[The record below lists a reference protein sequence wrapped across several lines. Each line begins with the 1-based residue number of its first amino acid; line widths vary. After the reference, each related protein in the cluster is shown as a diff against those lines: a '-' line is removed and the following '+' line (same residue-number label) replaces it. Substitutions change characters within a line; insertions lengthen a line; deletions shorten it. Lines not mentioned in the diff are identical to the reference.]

1 MARPYVP
8 ARSEGVRPRTRL
20 GGGARL
26 LVAGVLAVAALLVIP
41 TLEGHAASGSLRGR
55 IVYVTRN
62 GVVGEMR
69 PDGVPVRRIGRS
81 QPGTEN
87 GIGSPLLSP
96 DGTRLLFF
104 GGEGTLDVM
113 DLASGTTVTVAG
125 NPGAD
130 RVYSAGWLS
139 SGRVAI
145 ESWHGSGA
153 AEIEVVDADG
163 SGRHRVARDAAVPLP
178 TGTPV
183 VVRLAGSPDGAEIA
197 FVSSSGGVDAVAVG
211 TGRIRRIV
219 PPEGSWAITGL
230 SWAPGSS
237 LLFSEALG
245 GVTTRVREVRPDGTG
260 LRTVLA
266 GPDDQ
271 QPSWGPDGAHFL
283 VVRPSTGHVAIVD
296 ASTRAAQ
303 TVGPAGIVE
312 AAWGGSAA
320 AGPGP
325 SPSTSGTPS
334 VAPTATSTA
343 PPSRPGGGP
352 PAGTGGTTAP
362 SFAQSVVTPGQLGL
376 RLTHI
381 VTNLL
386 LSIAIVLLI
395 PLVTEVFNSTFEANY
410 ARITRP
416 FAGLARFATAA
427 LGPLRRRAV
436 LGFAASMVVVS
447 LLYCFLDPTF
457 GWHRGSLA
465 TYLGM
470 LGGLVLVT
478 VAFDAVAA
486 WSLWRRHGARPEF
499 RPYTGGV
506 VLAAACVLVSRV
518 AQFQPGYLLGAIAGF
533 AFAVSLSE
541 EDEGRLAARSAL
553 WMLGLSLVAWALTGP
568 VAHIHHPGLGL
579 QVVASVLAAV
589 VVAGIEGA
597 AFGLIPI
604 RFLVGEKVIAWSR
617 GGWTAIFGVS
627 VFAFVSIV
635 LNPRGNYVG
644 STSVGPIWATV
655 ALLVSFTAATTGLW
669 AYFRWRPEPPA
680 REPQP
685 GVREPTRG

>member
-1 MARPYVP
+1 VGRPFGPV
-8 ARSEGVRPRTRL
+8 RSRGAYPRRRL
-20 GGGARL
+20 IGRVVL
-26 LVAGVLAVAALLVIP
+26 VVAGVLALQALLLVAA
-41 TLEGHAASGSLRGR
+41 LEGHAASGSLPGR
-55 IVYVTRN
+55 IVFVTRN
-62 GVVGEMR
+62 GVIGEMR
-69 PDGVPVRRIGRS
+69 PDGTPVRRIGRS
-81 QPGTEN
+81 RPGTEA
-87 GIGSPLLSP
+87 GIDSPMLSP
-96 DGTRLLFF
+96 DGARLLFF
-104 GGEGTLDVM
+104 GGEGTLDIL
-113 DLASGTTVTVAG
+113 DLASGASVTVAG

-130 RVYSAGWLS
+130 HVYAAGWLTS
-139 SGRVAI
+139 ETVAFV
-145 ESWHGSGA
+145 SWQGSGA

-163 SGRHRVARDAAVPLP
+163 SARHPVVRDAAVPLP
-178 TGTPV
+178 TATNV
-183 VVRLAGSPDGAEIA
+183 VAHLGASPDGTEVA
-197 FVSSSGGVDAVAVG
+197 FVSSSGGIDAVAVG
-211 TGRIRRIV
+211 AGRIRRIV
-219 PPEGSWAITGL
+219 PPEGTWAITGM
-230 SWAPGSS
+230 SWAPGTS

-245 GVTTRVREVRPDGTG
+245 DVTTRVRQVRPDGSG
-260 LRTVLA
+260 LRTVLT

-296 ASTRAAQ
+296 AATGAAR

-312 AAWGGSAA
+312 AAWGASAA
-320 AGPGP
+320 AGPSP
-325 SPSTSGTPS
+325 SPSASGTPS
-334 VAPTATSTA
+334 ATPTPGSTA
-343 PPSRPGGGP
+343 SPSTRGGGP
-352 PAGTGGTTAP
+352 PPGTGGTTAP

-376 RLTHI
+376 RLTHV

-386 LSIAIVLLI
+386 LALAIVLLI

-416 FAGLARFATAA
+416 FAGLARFASVA

-436 LGFAASMVVVS
+436 LAFAASMLVVS

-457 GWHRGSLA
+457 GWHRRGLA

-478 VAFDAVAA
+478 LVFDAVAA
-486 WSLWRRHGARPEF
+486 WSLWRRHGARPQF
-499 RPYTGGV
+499 RPYAGGV

-533 AFAVSLSE
+533 AFAVALSE
-541 EDEGRLAARSAL
+541 GDEGRLAARSAL
-553 WMLGLSLVAWALTGP
+553 WMLGLSLVAWALTTP
-568 VAHIHHPGLGL
+568 VAHTPHPGLGV
-579 QVVASVLAAV
+579 QVVDSVLAAV

-617 GGWTAIFGVS
+617 AGWTAIFGVS

-644 STSVGPIWATV
+644 SASVGPVWATV

-680 REPQP
+680 TKPQT

>member
-1 MARPYVP
+1 MMALLLLP
-8 ARSEGVRPRTRL
+8 ALEGRAA
-20 GGGARL
+20 GARL
-26 LVAGVLAVAALLVIP
+26 PGQ
-41 TLEGHAASGSLRGR
+41 
-55 IVYVTRN
+55 IVFVDRQD
-62 GVVGEMR
+62 VVRVMR
-69 PDGVPVRRIGRS
+69 PDGTRIRRLASG
-81 QPGTEN
+81 QPGTEA
-87 GIGSPLLSP
+87 GIGSPMLSP

-104 GGEGTLDVM
+104 GGEGTLDVI
-113 DLASGTTVTVAG
+113 DLASGTSVTVAG

-139 SGRVAI
+139 SGRVAFV
-145 ESWHGSGA
+145 SWHGSGA
-153 AEIEVVDADG
+153 AAIEVVHADG
-163 SGRHRVARDAAVPLP
+163 SGRHRVARDPAIPLP
-178 TGTPV
+178 TSTPI
-183 VVRLAGSPDGAEIA
+183 VVRLGGSPDGGEIA
-197 FVSSSGGVDAVAVG
+197 FVSSSGGIDAVAVG
-211 TGRIRRIV
+211 TGRVRRIL
-219 PPEGSWAITGL
+219 PPEGTWAITGL

-245 GVTTRVREVRPDGTG
+245 GVSTRVRQVHPDGTG
-260 LRTVLA
+260 LRTVLT

-283 VVRPSTGHVAIVD
+283 VVRPSTGRVAIVD
-296 ASTRAAQ
+296 ASTGAAQ

-334 VAPTATSTA
+334 VAPTATST
-343 PPSRPGGGP
+343 PPSSTPGGRP
-352 PAGTGGTTAP
+352 PRNGGRAVG

-376 RLTHI
+376 RLTHV

-386 LSIAIVLLI
+386 LSLAIVLLI

-410 ARITRP
+410 GRITRP
-416 FAGLARFATAA
+416 FAGLARFTATALA
-427 LGPLRRRAV
+427 PFRRRAV
-436 LGFAASMVVVS
+436 VAFAGSMLVVS
-447 LLYCFLDPTF
+447 LLYSFLDPTF
-457 GWHRGSLA
+457 GWNRGSLA

-478 VAFDAVAA
+478 LAFDAVAA
-486 WSLWRRHGARPEF
+486 WYVWRRHAARATF
-499 RPYTGGV
+499 RAYSGGV
-506 VLAAACVLVSRV
+506 LLALACVLVSRV

-533 AFAVSLSE
+533 AFAVALSE
-541 EDEGRLAARSAL
+541 REEGALAARSAV
-553 WMLGLSLVAWALTGP
+553 WMLALGLVAWALSTP
-568 VAHIHHPGLGL
+568 VVHALGAHPPLGL
-579 QVVASVLAAV
+579 RVLDSVMAAV

-604 RFLVGEKVIAWSR
+604 RFLVGEKVMAWSR
-617 GGWTAIFGVS
+617 TGWTAIFGVS
-627 VFAFVSIV
+627 VFVFVSIV

-644 STSVGPIWATV
+644 TASVGPVWATV

-680 REPQP
+680 SEPRP